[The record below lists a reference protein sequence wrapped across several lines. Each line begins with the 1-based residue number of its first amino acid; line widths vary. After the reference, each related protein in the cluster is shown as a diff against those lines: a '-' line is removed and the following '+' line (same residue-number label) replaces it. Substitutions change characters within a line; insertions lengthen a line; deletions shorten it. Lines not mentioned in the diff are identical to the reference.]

1 MITFL
6 AFVVTLGVLV
16 IVHEY
21 GHYRVALAC
30 GVKVERFSFGFGPVI
45 WRHQRSAD
53 STEFTLSALPLG
65 GYVRML
71 GHGPDQIAPTDR
83 PRAFKYKPLWQR
95 TAIVAAGPAANL
107 LLAIAL
113 YAGSNWLGIDEPAP
127 VLGTPTVASLA
138 DRAGVVAGDRVVATS
153 RDGSDWS
160 DTRSMADLRWAVT
173 QAVLD
178 GDPLSLRVARGS
190 GRGEHTV
197 VLGIDTLG
205 TREVDAGVM
214 QRIGIALSRG
224 EPLLG
229 EVRAGGAARAA
240 GLQAGDRVLSVDG
253 APVND
258 ANQLLALI
266 RGNTTSTPMAW
277 RIERAGQVSD
287 VEVRPTSVTDRDQR
301 IGRIDAM
308 LGSAPST
315 EKVAYGF
322 VEGLQRGIGH
332 TWEMSALT
340 VKMFWRMITLDAS
353 WKNLSGPL
361 TIADY
366 AGQTARLGLSY
377 YLGFLAVV
385 SVSLG
390 VLNLLPLPM
399 LDGGHLMYYLFEAV
413 TGRPPS
419 DVWLDRLTRG
429 GLAIMIMMMSLAFYN
444 DVARYLGL
452 H

>member
-1 MITFL
+1 MVTFL

-30 GVKVERFSFGFGPVI
+30 GVKVERFSFGFGPVL
-45 WRHQRSAD
+45 WRHQRSAE

-71 GHGPDQIAPTDR
+71 GHGPDPVAPADR
-83 PRAFKYKPLWQR
+83 HHAFNHKPLWQR

-107 LLAIAL
+107 ILAVAL
-113 YAGSNWLGIDEPAP
+113 YAGSNWLGVEEPPP
-127 VLGTPTVASLA
+127 VLGTPPAASLA
-138 DRAGVVAGDRVVATS
+138 DVAGVRPGDRITATS

-160 DTRSMADLRWAVT
+160 DTRSMADLRWAIT

-178 GDPLSLRVARGS
+178 GDPLHVQVSPAG
-190 GRGEHTV
+190 GRGERTV

-205 TREVDAGVM
+205 TREVDAGLM
-214 QRIGIALSRG
+214 RRIGVSLSLG
-224 EPLLG
+224 DPVLG
-229 EVRAGGAARAA
+229 EVRPGGAAREA
-240 GLQAGDRVLSVDG
+240 GLQPGDRVLSVDG
-253 APVND
+253 VPIAD
-258 ANQLLALI
+258 TNQLLMLI
-266 RGNTTSTPMAW
+266 RGNTTSVPADW
-277 RIERAGQVSD
+277 RIERAGQAMV
-287 VEVRPTSVTDRDQR
+287 VTVRPGSVTDRDQR
-301 IGRIDAM
+301 IGRIDALIGRM
-308 LGSAPST
+308 PET
-315 EKVAYGF
+315 ETVSYGF
-322 VEGLQRGIGH
+322 GEGLARAARH

-340 VKMFWRMITLDAS
+340 VKMIWRMVTLDAS
-353 WKNLSGPL
+353 WRNLSGPL

-419 DVWLDRLTRG
+419 DLWLDRLTRG